1 MIVITTIKGVT
12 PIFRMFDER
21 KAKEFYID
29 YLGFSLGWEHR
40 FESDMPLY
48 MEVSLGECKLHLS
61 EHYGDCSPGAAVRI
75 EIVDIE
81 AFHTNLKNKK
91 YTYSRP
97 GLEMS
102 PWHTKEVCVTD
113 PFGNKLTFFESLNN
127 HVD

>member
-1 MIVITTIKGVT
+1 MIAITTIKGVT
-12 PIFRMFDER
+12 PIFRMFDEM

-29 YLGFSLGWEHR
+29 YLGFSLEWEHR

-75 EIVDIE
+75 EIVDIV
-81 AFHTNLKNKK
+81 AFHTSLTNKK

-97 GLEMS
+97 GIEMS
-102 PWHTKEVCVTD
+102 PWQTKEVCITD
-113 PFGNKLTFFESLNN
+113 PFGNKLTFYESLN
-127 HVD
+127 V

>member
-12 PIFRMFDER
+12 PIFRMFDEK

-40 FESDMPLY
+40 FESEMPLY

-91 YTYSRP
+91 NTYSRP

-102 PWHTKEVCVTD
+102 PWQTREVCVTD
-113 PFGNKLTFFESLNN
+113 PFGNKLTFYESLND

>member
-75 EIVDIE
+75 EIVNIE
-81 AFHTNLKNKK
+81 AFHSSLINKK

-97 GLEMS
+97 GIETS

-113 PFGNKLTFFESLNN
+113 PFGNKLTFYEPLND
-127 HVD
+127 HMD

>member
-1 MIVITTIKGVT
+1 MIVITTIKGAT

-75 EIVDIE
+75 EIVNIE
-81 AFHTNLKNKK
+81 AFHSSLINKK
-91 YTYSRP
+91 YRYSRP
-97 GLEMS
+97 GIETS

-113 PFGNKLTFFESLNN
+113 PFGNRLTFYEPLKD
-127 HVD
+127 HMD